1 MPYSQFKTLESVV
14 STFDLTVE
22 DTVHLF
28 SQTEPIKPSD
38 RLKEIINEGLDLAIA
53 TSTEKARSELL
64 ISPIL
69 MEVRRSFHKQISLF
83 SGNNF
88 DVEPERGLNGFC
100 DFIVS
105 ASATQSVITAPVLTV
120 VEAKENDLRSGLGQC
135 IAEMV
140 GAQIFNQRKG
150 LVHAIYGTVT
160 TGTTWRFLKL
170 DQQKVHIDL
179 TEYFINQLDLIL
191 GILALPFQQLGDFH
205 S

>member
-1 MPYSQFKTLESVV
+1 MPYSQFKNLESVV

-22 DTVHLF
+22 DRAHLF
-28 SQTEPIKPSD
+28 SQTPPISPSD
-38 RLKEIINEGLDLAIA
+38 LLTEIINEGLELAIA

-69 MEVRRSFHKQISLF
+69 MEVRRSLKNQISLF

-100 DFIVS
+100 DFILS

-120 VEAKENDLRSGLGQC
+120 VEAKENDLRAGLGQC
-135 IAEMV
+135 IAEMI
-140 GAQIFNQRKG
+140 GAQIFNQKKS
-150 LVHAIYGTVT
+150 LVYAVYGTVT
-160 TGTTWRFLKL
+160 TGTTWRFLRL
-170 DQQKVHIDL
+170 EQQIVQIDL

-191 GILALPFQQLGDFH
+191 GILALPFTK
-205 S
+205 

>member
-1 MPYSQFKTLESVV
+1 MPYSQFKNLESVV

-22 DTVHLF
+22 DAAHLF
-28 SQTEPIKPSD
+28 SQTPPISPSD
-38 RLKEIINEGLDLAIA
+38 RLTEIINEGLELAIA

-69 MEVRRSFHKQISLF
+69 MEVRRSLKNQISLF

-100 DFIVS
+100 DFILS

-120 VEAKENDLRSGLGQC
+120 VEAKENDLRAGLGQC
-135 IAEMV
+135 IAEMI
-140 GAQIFNQRKG
+140 GAQIFNQKKG
-150 LVHAIYGTVT
+150 LVYAVYGTVT
-160 TGTTWRFLKL
+160 TGTTWRFLRL
-170 DQQKVHIDL
+170 EQQTVQIDL

-191 GILALPFQQLGDFH
+191 GILALPFTKQK
-205 S
+205 

>member
-14 STFDLTVE
+14 STFDLVVE

-28 SQTEPIKPSD
+28 SQTQPISPSD

-69 MEVRRSFHKQISLF
+69 MEVRRSLHKQISLF

-100 DFIVS
+100 DFILS

-140 GAQIFNQRKG
+140 GAQIFNQKKG
-150 LVHAIYGTVT
+150 LVHTIYGTVT

-170 DQQKVHIDL
+170 DQQTVHIDL

-191 GILALPFQQLGDFH
+191 GILAIPFQK
-205 S
+205 

>member
-1 MPYSQFKTLESVV
+1 MQAS
-14 STFDLTVE
+14 FDLSVE
-22 DTVHLF
+22 DTAHLF
-28 SQTEPIKPSD
+28 SRVLPIAPSD
-38 RLKEIINEGLDLAIA
+38 RLTEILNEGLDLAIA

-69 MEVRRSFHKQISLF
+69 MEVRRILHKQISLF

-88 DVEPERGLNGFC
+88 DVEPKRGLNGFC
-100 DFIVS
+100 DFILS

-140 GAQIFNQRKG
+140 GAQIFNQRRG
-150 LVHAIYGTVT
+150 LVHTIYGTVT

-170 DQQKVHIDL
+170 DQQTVYIDL

-191 GILALPFQQLGDFH
+191 GILALPFQE
-205 S
+205 

>member
-14 STFDLTVE
+14 SAFDLEVK
-22 DTVHLF
+22 DTAHLYN
-28 SQTEPIKPSD
+28 QTALISPSD
-38 RLKEIINEGLDLAIA
+38 RLSEAINEGLDLAIA

-69 MEVRRSFHKQISLF
+69 MEVRRSLNKKISLF
-83 SGNNF
+83 SGNIF

-100 DFIVS
+100 DFILS

-135 IAEMV
+135 IAEMI
-140 GAQIFNQRKG
+140 GAQIFNQKKG
-150 LVHAIYGTVT
+150 LVHTIYGTVT
-160 TGTTWRFLKL
+160 TGTTWRFLQL
-170 DQQKVHIDL
+170 DQQTVQIDL

-191 GILALPFQQLGDFH
+191 GILSLPFK
-205 S
+205 SP